1 MFKKLNHI
9 GIVVKDFKEAMK
21 IYSKVF
27 GMEVFQL
34 IEIPDVS
41 LKIGV
46 FKLGDVE
53 IELLHYQNPDL
64 PIVKALNGDRLG
76 INHLCYEV
84 DSFERTMERLIE
96 AGFTLIDG
104 FPRKGVHGRI
114 AFFIPPYSSEER
126 IEILEVERENDEL
139 LERT

>member
-1 MFKKLNHI
+1 MFKKINHI
-9 GIVVKDFKEAMK
+9 GIVVKNFEEAIK
-21 IYSKVF
+21 IYSEVL

-34 IEIPDVS
+34 IEVPDVS

-46 FKLGDVE
+46 FKSGDVE

-84 DSFERTMERLIE
+84 DSFERTMEKLIE
-96 AGFTLIDG
+96 MGFTLIEG

-114 AFFIPPYSSEER
+114 AFLIPPYSLEER
-126 IEILEVERENDEL
+126 VEILEVERKNEEL

>member
-9 GIVVKDFKEAMK
+9 GIVVKDFEGAIK
-21 IYSKVF
+21 IYSKVL
-27 GMEVFQL
+27 GIEVFQL
-34 IEIPDVS
+34 LEISDVS